1 MVMNKKDFDKLVASV
16 KEAGEIKAG
25 VRKPS
30 RQYEIKPP
38 EIRMVREKLQA
49 SQSEFALMIGVSMR
63 TLQNWEQGR
72 RRPEGPAKTLLRVAS
87 RNPAAILEAL
97 HG

>member
-1 MVMNKKDFDKLVASV
+1 MRKQEFDKLVASV

-25 VRKPS
+25 GKHPS

-38 EIRMVREKLQA
+38 EIRLVRDKLRA
-49 SQSEFALMIGVSMR
+49 SQGEFAMMIGVSMR

-72 RRPEGPAKTLLRVAS
+72 RRPAGPAKTLLRVAA

>member
-1 MVMNKKDFDKLVASV
+1 MKKQDFNKLVASL

-25 VRKPS
+25 LKKPS

-38 EIRMVREKLQA
+38 EIRLVREKLHA
-49 SQSEFALMIGVSMR
+49 SQVEFALMIGVSMR

-72 RRPEGPAKTLLRVAS
+72 RRPDGPAKTLLRVAA
-87 RNPAAILEAL
+87 RNPGAILEAL

>member
-1 MVMNKKDFDKLVASV
+1 MNKKDFDKLVASV

-30 RQYEIKPP
+30 RHYEIKPP
-38 EIRMVREKLQA
+38 EIRLVREKLQA
-49 SQSEFALMIGVSMR
+49 SQGEFALMIGVSMR